1 MISGEGV
8 LRLCQCVASIV
19 AFVMLSAG
27 TAWAQPSSIGSE
39 PTGPPPKD
47 WTFDIGPGV
56 IVAPRFE
63 GAANYRVLPIPN
75 LDLRYRRDTFFI
87 SARDGVGATLFD
99 EAGFKAG
106 PILRYRFPRN
116 EWDSGYLT
124 GLGSVPFT
132 VEGGGFLRYD
142 VPFLAAKVELRRG
155 LGGNNGLIFD
165 ALVDGK
171 LRLGHAVFLSGGPR
185 LSVTDG
191 TFNQAYFGVDTGQ
204 SANSG
209 YAQYYPGAGLR
220 SVGAGASALWRIT
233 DKLSFV
239 AFGSYSHLADLA
251 ANSPIV
257 AGPGGSRNQF
267 LGGVA
272 ISWRFA
278 W

>member
-1 MISGEGV
+1 MRLLQYV
-8 LRLCQCVASIV
+8 LSVLAL
-19 AFVMLSAG
+19 VMLGAG
-27 TAWAQPSSIGSE
+27 TAAAQPSTIGSE
-39 PTGPPPKD
+39 PAGPPPRD
-47 WTFDIGPGV
+47 WTFDIGPGA

-75 LDLRYRRDTFFI
+75 LDLRYQRDKFFI

-99 EAGFKAG
+99 QAGFKAG

-116 EWDSGYLT
+116 EWDSFYLS

-142 VPFLAAKVELRRG
+142 LPFLATRVELRRG
-155 LGGNNGLIFD
+155 LGGHNGLILD

-171 LRLGHAVFLSGGPR
+171 VRLGNTVFLSGGPR

-233 DKLSFV
+233 DRLSFV
-239 AFGSYSHLADLA
+239 AFGSYSYLADLA

-257 AGPGGSRNQF
+257 SGPGGSRNQF
-267 LGGVA
+267 LGGAA
-272 ISWRFA
+272 ISWRFE

>member
-1 MISGEGV
+1 MRRLVISC
-8 LRLCQCVASIV
+8 LL
-19 AFVMLSAG
+19 AFIAAG
-27 TAWAQPSSIGSE
+27 AETATAQPTSIGSE
-39 PTGPPPKD
+39 AAGPPPKD
-47 WTFDIGPGV
+47 WTFNIGPGA

-63 GAANYRVLPIPN
+63 GAASYRVLPIPN
-75 LDLRYRRDTFFI
+75 LDLRYRRDMFFI
-87 SARDGVGATLFD
+87 SARDGVGGTLFD

-116 EWDSGYLT
+116 EWDSGYLS

-142 VPFLAAKVELRRG
+142 RPFVAAKIELRRG
-155 LGGNNGLIFD
+155 LGGSNGLIFD

-171 LRLGHAVFLSGGPR
+171 LQLSDSVFLSAGPR

-191 TFNQAYFGVDTGQ
+191 TFNQAYFGVTALQ
-204 SANSG
+204 SVNSG
-209 YAQYYPGAGLR
+209 YAQYYPGGGLR

-233 DKLSFV
+233 DTLSFV
-239 AFGSYSHLADLA
+239 AFGSYSYLADLA

-257 AGPGGSRNQF
+257 SGPGGSRNQF
-267 LGGVA
+267 LGGAA
-272 ISWRFA
+272 ISWRFE